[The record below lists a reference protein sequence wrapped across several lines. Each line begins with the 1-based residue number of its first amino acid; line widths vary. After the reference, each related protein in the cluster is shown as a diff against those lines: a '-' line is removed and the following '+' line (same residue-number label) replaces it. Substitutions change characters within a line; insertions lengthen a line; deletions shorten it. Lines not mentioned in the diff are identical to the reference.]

1 MDLSLAEIAEAEAT
15 FELAASAP
23 ARAADALGIA
33 CCRIGGGVAVMMRN
47 DPTHY
52 WSKALG
58 LGFRE
63 PVTAALIRHL
73 CAFYREHG
81 VPDFV
86 LQLAHSVLPA
96 GWDGICAAN
105 LLCEGNRWL
114 KLVHR
119 LTDIAPAP
127 ATAPAVTLVTP
138 DEAGQWAGVLIRGFG
153 MPGGPLVDMLAATVG
168 RPGFRAYAAWE
179 GDEMTGAA
187 NMYYYQDVAQFT
199 GAATLPGR
207 RRRGAQAALLAARL
221 RDARAAG
228 CREAFAET
236 RQELGRRNPSLHN
249 MRRAGFDVLY
259 ERVNWLWRPPATAP
273 LPLPVLA
280 AG

>member
-1 MDLSLAEIAEAEAT
+1 MDLSLAELAEAEAMYD
-15 FELAASAP
+15 LATSAP
-23 ARAADALGIA
+23 APAADKLGIA
-33 CCRIGGGVAVMMRN
+33 CCRIAGGIAVMMRN
-47 DPTHY
+47 DPTHH

-58 LGFRE
+58 LGFSE
-63 PVTAALIRHL
+63 PITAVLIRHL
-73 CAFYREHG
+73 CAFYRDHG

-114 KLVHR
+114 KLVHP
-119 LTDIAPAP
+119 LVDIPAMP
-127 ATAPAVTLVTP
+127 ATAPQVSLVTP
-138 DEAGQWAGVLIRGFG
+138 DEAGQWASVLIRGFR
-153 MPGGPLVDMLAATVG
+153 MPAGPLVDMLAATVG
-168 RPGFRAYAAWE
+168 RPGFRAYAAWD
-179 GDEMTGAA
+179 GDELIGAA
-187 NMYYYQDVAQFT
+187 NVYYYRDVAQFT

-207 RRRGAQAALLAARL
+207 RRRGAQTALLAARL

-236 RQELGRRNPSLHN
+236 RQELIRRNPSLHN

-259 ERVNWLWRPPATAP
+259 ERVNWLWRPPSTAA
-273 LPLPVLA
+273 LPLPVLTA
-280 AG
+280 D